1 MPIDHQQLQRF
12 GRLELLAKQAVEGFI
27 TGLHKS
33 PYHGFSVE
41 FAEHR
46 AYNSGESTRHIDW
59 KLYGRTDKM
68 FVKRFEE
75 ETNLRCQI
83 VIDRSGSMF
92 YPKDGSKSKVQFACE
107 SAAALTYLLRNQRD
121 AVGLTLFGEGI
132 EARTPAKS
140 SSVHYNHLF
149 NQLEGLYDQEE
160 GSDQSNISDSIH
172 LLAEQVH
179 KRSLVIIFSDFM
191 DSVLKGE
198 AEQAP
203 LFQALQHL
211 RYNKHEVILFHLFD
225 KKTEVDFDLENRPY
239 ELIDLESGDKIKL
252 MPNEIRGY
260 YTEQRDR
267 KIKEVKLRCRQYRID
282 WNETDTAEGVSK
294 VLDRFI
300 AKRMRM
306 R

>member
-1 MPIDHQQLQRF
+1 MPIDHQSLQRF

-46 AYNSGESTRHIDW
+46 AYNNGESTRHIDW
-59 KLYGRTDKM
+59 KLFGRTDKM
-68 FVKRFEE
+68 FVKRYEE

-92 YPKDGSKSKVQFACE
+92 YPKGDSKSKVQFACE

-121 AVGLTLFGEGI
+121 AVGLTLFGDGI
-132 EARTPAKS
+132 ESQIPAKS
-140 SSVHYNHLF
+140 SSIHYNHVF
-149 NQLEGLYDQEE
+149 NQLEGLYDQET
-160 GSDQSNISDSIH
+160 GSNKSSIADSIH

-191 DSVLKGE
+191 DSLLKGE
-198 AEQAP
+198 AEQTP
-203 LFQALQHL
+203 IFQALQHL

-225 KKTEVDFDLENRPY
+225 KKTEVGFDLENRPY
-239 ELIDLESGDKIKL
+239 EFIDLESGDKVKL
-252 MPNEIRGY
+252 LPNEIKKY
-260 YTEQRDR
+260 YIDQRSK

-282 WNETDTAEGVSK
+282 WNETDTEEGVSK
-294 VLDRFI
+294 ILDRFI

-306 R
+306 H